1 MTVTL
6 KVKYN
11 DFKSITR
18 SMSVGTP
25 ITNDDIVMKYIRP
38 MIDNTEAG
46 SKKIRLLG
54 ISISNFVNNSC
65 KMKEYK
71 QLLLPFDDWEGSYE

>member
-1 MTVTL
+1 M

-54 ISISNFVNNSC
+54 ISISKFVNNSC

>member
-71 QLLLPFDDWEGSYE
+71 QLLPPFDDWEGSYE